1 MNSKVQI
8 IQTSQFVQLVA
19 VPLAQSTNNA
29 FDIIIENE
37 ITLQNYCEALANK
50 VFSLHQSQFS
60 DFINY
65 QCTKVDNGLIWVNKF
80 EKLMSNNEKLFA
92 KKCAFTRVSK
102 LINLLELKR
111 KELQSTSVKKTIKK
125 TPKRLINAYTDNR
138 YFAFI
143 EVKNHIQTLQNFD
156 EKLIYLTEEA
166 FEYKQADKFS
176 VNEKLQDYSEQCLL
190 QIDHLQKIRKMRS
203 ECSKEANEEKTVNNV
218 DINNFERIRINGP
231 INIFAN
237 AFKQMMTEVKPNGK
251 PYIGNKIVNVAH
263 TLAQVFID
271 ENGERISEFT
281 LKTYLSQTRNDKDPN
296 EDVKIKF

>member
-1 MNSKVQI
+1 MNSKEQI
-8 IQTSQFVQLVA
+8 VQTSPFVELLA
-19 VPLAQSTNNA
+19 VPTAQATNVS
-29 FDIIIENE
+29 FDIIINE
-37 ITLQNYCEALANK
+37 DITLQNYCEALIAK
-50 VFSLHQSQFS
+50 IFELPQSEYTA
-60 DFINY
+60 FINY
-65 QCTKVDNGLIWVNKF
+65 QIYQVKESSIWLNKL
-80 EKLMSNNEKLFA
+80 EKLLANNEGLFTS
-92 KKCAFTRVSK
+92 KCAFTRISK
-102 LINLLELKR
+102 LMNLIEQKR

-203 ECSKEANEEKTVNNV
+203 ECSREVTEEKPVNNV
-218 DINNFERIRINGP
+218 EINNFERIRINGP

-263 TLAQVFID
+263 TLAQVFVD